1 MALVIKV
8 FGVWGFN
15 NIIDS
20 QFWWLFMSISFM
32 VVGASIYG
40 QNPHLLKNQL
50 TVYFSICVPIMLIQI
65 MGLSWI
71 FMTWNTEYAHDFSI
85 LSLEEIGTFKKVPV
99 YPTLFV
105 KSSDLISSIG
115 QIRPS
120 GLSYS
125 NNVLSVIIGIYT
137 GLVLSIKRKNN
148 YLRYED
154 MILALA
160 IVFSGSLTS
169 LAIALI
175 LILLLTIYA
184 EKSKRIF
191 LRKFTLLLLTSYGIY
206 SFLFPGIFYSVFSYA
221 SIWDSL
227 LWRIMD
233 LSSVVGYFDYF
244 SALFSEQMSIIE
256 WKFNIS
262 SPDDSFSGIAIILK
276 SRFIILIC
284 IFTLFFGFLFWK
296 KFKKY
301 QHLNKKNNAVYVIT
315 LLACLLTQF
324 GIPYFNAPIFQIFL
338 GFSLYPVFSS
348 YKGFHR
354 INNAPQSLF

>member
-1 MALVIKV
+1 
-8 FGVWGFN
+8 
-15 NIIDS
+15 
-20 QFWWLFMSISFM
+20 
-32 VVGASIYG
+32 
-40 QNPHLLKNQL
+40 
-50 TVYFSICVPIMLIQI
+50 
-65 MGLSWI
+65 
-71 FMTWNTEYAHDFSI
+71 
-85 LSLEEIGTFKKVPV
+85 
-99 YPTLFV
+99 
-105 KSSDLISSIG
+105 
-115 QIRPS
+115 
-120 GLSYS
+120 
-125 NNVLSVIIGIYT
+125 
-137 GLVLSIKRKNN
+137 
-148 YLRYED
+148 
-154 MILALA
+154 
-160 IVFSGSLTS
+160 LTS

-324 GIPYFNAPIFQIFL
+324 GIPYFNAPIF
-338 GFSLYPVFSS
+338 
-348 YKGFHR
+348 
-354 INNAPQSLF
+354 

>member
-1 MALVIKV
+1 
-8 FGVWGFN
+8 
-15 NIIDS
+15 
-20 QFWWLFMSISFM
+20 
-32 VVGASIYG
+32 
-40 QNPHLLKNQL
+40 
-50 TVYFSICVPIMLIQI
+50 
-65 MGLSWI
+65 
-71 FMTWNTEYAHDFSI
+71 
-85 LSLEEIGTFKKVPV
+85 
-99 YPTLFV
+99 
-105 KSSDLISSIG
+105 
-115 QIRPS
+115 
-120 GLSYS
+120 
-125 NNVLSVIIGIYT
+125 
-137 GLVLSIKRKNN
+137 
-148 YLRYED
+148 
-154 MILALA
+154 
-160 IVFSGSLTS
+160 
-169 LAIALI
+169 
-175 LILLLTIYA
+175 
-184 EKSKRIF
+184 
-191 LRKFTLLLLTSYGIY
+191 
-206 SFLFPGIFYSVFSYA
+206 A